1 MSQKNVGAFNR
12 ALEAA
17 TRRDFGA
24 MLREL
29 HPDVEWYPAVAAGL
43 AGEAT
48 VYRGLEGVR
57 EGLTRDFFA
66 TFDDTHFEFPEV
78 RDLGDYVLAIG
89 FLHARGTASGIEIES
104 PWAFLVR
111 YEQGQAISV
120 RAYLDVG
127 KALEAAELSE

>member
-1 MSQKNVGAFNR
+1 MSQKNVDAFNR

-17 TRRDFGA
+17 TRRDLDA
-24 MLREL
+24 MLRDL
-29 HPDVEWYPAVAAGL
+29 HPDVEWHPAVAAGL

-48 VYRGLEGVR
+48 VYRGREGVR

-66 TFDDTHFEFPEV
+66 TFDDTHWEFTEV
-78 RDLGDYVLAIG
+78 QDLGDYVLAIG
-89 FLHARGTASGIEIES
+89 FLHARGTASGVELES

-120 RAYLDVG
+120 RAYLDVRE
-127 KALEAAELSE
+127 AREAARLSE